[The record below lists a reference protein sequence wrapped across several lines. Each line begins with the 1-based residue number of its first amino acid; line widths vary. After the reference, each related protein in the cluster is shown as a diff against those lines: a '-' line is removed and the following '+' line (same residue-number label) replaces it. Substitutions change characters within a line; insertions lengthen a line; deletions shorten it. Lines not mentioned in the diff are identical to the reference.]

1 MHRKPVKPE
10 LLPDNAALSAVSPAD
25 AETALRGGGQQALRR
40 AALPERRPDG
50 IWGGPGA
57 GACCTICGAGVS
69 RDEVEL
75 EIEFAR
81 DDGPGVDRYHVHV
94 CCFAAWEAELRKA
107 EAARSCRVLPG
118 SGEKRQNAARDH
130 HTPRRGTA

>member
-1 MHRKPVKPE
+1 MKPE
-10 LLPDNAALSAVSPAD
+10 LLPDHALSSAASPAD
-25 AETALRGGGQQALRR
+25 GETILRGGERQALRS
-40 AALPERRPDG
+40 AALPKRRPDG

-94 CCFAAWEAELRKA
+94 RCFAAWEAELRKA
-107 EAARSCRVLPG
+107 EAARACRLLPG
-118 SGEKRQNAARDH
+118 TGEKRQNGARDE
-130 HTPRRGTA
+130 TSLRRGRA

>member
-1 MHRKPVKPE
+1 MKPE
-10 LLPDNAALSAVSPAD
+10 LRPDNAASSAASPAD
-25 AETALRGGGQQALRR
+25 GETILRGGGRQALRG
-40 AALPERRPDG
+40 AGLPERRPDG

-75 EIEFAR
+75 EIEFAG

-94 CCFAAWEAELRKA
+94 SCFAAWEAELRKA
-107 EAARSCRVLPG
+107 EAARARRVLPG
-118 SGEKRQNAARDH
+118 TGEKRQNGDRDD
-130 HTPRRGTA
+130 TSLRRGRA